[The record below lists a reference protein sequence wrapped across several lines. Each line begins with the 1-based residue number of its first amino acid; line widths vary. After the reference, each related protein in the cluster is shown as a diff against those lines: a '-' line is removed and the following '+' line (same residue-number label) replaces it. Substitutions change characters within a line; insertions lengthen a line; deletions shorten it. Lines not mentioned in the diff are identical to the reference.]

1 MALTPLK
8 KDAEAPQPAAA
19 PVAPAQPGAGQTAA
33 SSAADAGA
41 AAAGGAKG
49 GLRKKI
55 LIGVAAVAGLGLA
68 WFGTD
73 WFLNGRFNISTDN
86 AFIRSDI
93 TRVTPKVQ
101 GYVTAIHV
109 KENQPVKTGD
119 LLISLEAADFEAR
132 VAQAKA
138 ELAQAEAD
146 AAQANARIAAQRD
159 TLAEARAARDAA
171 DASANLSSSDA
182 RRFAELAEKGWY
194 PKAKVEQ
201 AEAAKR
207 TTAAQLTQAEAAIT
221 SQRSQLTSV
230 QAAAQSAIAKVEAA
244 KAKLAAAELD
254 LGRTQI
260 HAPVDGVVAN
270 KTVAEG
276 QLLSPN
282 QAALAIVTSGDAWV
296 IANFKETQIS
306 EMQVG
311 QCARIHVDA
320 YPHLKVKGHVES
332 IAPNT
337 GATFSLVPQDT
348 ATGNFTK
355 IVQRVPV
362 KIVLDKEALAS
373 GLLRSGLLV
382 GATVSTKPDCE

>member
-19 PVAPAQPGAGQTAA
+19 PPAGAQADGAAPAATAT
-33 SSAADAGA
+33 
-41 AAAGGAKG
+41 GGAKN
-49 GLRKKI
+49 GLRRKI
-55 LIGVAAVAGLGLA
+55 LLGVAAVAVVGLA

-73 WFLNGRFNISTDN
+73 WFFNGRYNISTDN

-109 KENQPVKTGD
+109 KENQAVKTGD

-146 AAQANARIAAQRD
+146 AAQADARIAAQRD
-159 TLAEARAARDAA
+159 TLAEARAAREAA
-171 DASANLSSSDA
+171 DASADLSSSDA
-182 RRFAELAEKGWY
+182 KRFAELADKGWY

-221 SQRSQLTSV
+221 SQRSQLTST
-230 QAAAQSAIAKVEAA
+230 QAAAQSAVAKVEAA
-244 KAKLAAAELD
+244 RAKLAAAELD

-260 HAPVDGVVAN
+260 RAPIDGIVAN

-296 IANFKETQIS
+296 IANFKETQIA
-306 EMQVG
+306 EMKVG
-311 QCARIHVDA
+311 QCAHIHVDA
-320 YPHLKVKGHVES
+320 YPHLKVTGRVES

-362 KIVLDKEALAS
+362 KIVVDKEALSS

>member
-1 MALTPLK
+1 MALKTVK
-8 KDAEAPQPAAA
+8 TDAGAPQPAPEAPTRPEAA
-19 PVAPAQPGAGQTAA
+19 PAV
-33 SSAADAGA
+33 
-41 AAAGGAKG
+41 AAGGKD

-55 LIGVAAVAGLGLA
+55 LIGVGVVVAAGVLWLG
-68 WFGTD
+68 GD

-86 AFIRSDI
+86 AYIRSDI

-101 GYVTAIHV
+101 GYVTKIHV
-109 KENQPVKTGD
+109 SENQVVKAGD

-159 TLAEARAARDAA
+159 QLAEAKAAREAA
-171 DASANLSSSDA
+171 DASADWSSSDD
-182 RRFAELAEKGWY
+182 RRLAELAEKGWY

-201 AEAAKR
+201 AEAAER
-207 TTAAQLTQAEAAIT
+207 TAVAKVDQADAGIT
-221 SQRSQLTSV
+221 SQRSQLTSA
-230 QAAAQSAIAKVEAA
+230 QAAAQSAVAQVEAA

-254 LGRTQI
+254 LGRTEI
-260 HAPVDGVVAN
+260 RAPVDGTVAN
-270 KTVAEG
+270 KVVAEG

-296 IANFKETQIS
+296 TANFKETQIS
-306 EMQVG
+306 DMKVG

-320 YPHLKVKGHVES
+320 YPSLHVTGKVQS
-332 IAPNT
+332 LAPST

-362 KIVLDKEALAS
+362 KIVLDPEALKS
-373 GLLRSGLLV
+373 GLLRSGLQV
-382 GATVSTKPDCE
+382 TATVSIKPDCE

>member
-1 MALTPLK
+1 MALTTLK
-8 KDAEAPQPAAA
+8 KDSGPQPASDTPQTDAPPAA
-19 PVAPAQPGAGQTAA
+19 P
-33 SSAADAGA
+33 A
-41 AAAGGAKG
+41 AAAGATKG

-55 LIGVAAVAGLGLA
+55 LMGVAAVAAVGVI
-68 WFGTD
+68 WFAGD
-73 WFLNGRFNISTDN
+73 WFFNGRFNISTDN

-109 KENQPVKTGD
+109 SENQPVKTGD
-119 LLISLEAADFEAR
+119 LLISLEAADFEAS

-146 AAQANARIAAQRD
+146 AAQADARIAAQRD
-159 TLAEARAARDAA
+159 TLAEARAAREAA
-171 DASANLSSSDA
+171 DASADLSASDA
-182 RRFAELAEKGWY
+182 KRLSELADKGWY
-194 PKAKVEQ
+194 PKAKVDQ

-221 SQRSQLTSV
+221 SQRSQLTST
-230 QAAAQSAIAKVEAA
+230 QAAAQSAVARVEAA
-244 KAKLAAAELD
+244 RAKLAAAELD
-254 LGRTQI
+254 LGRTEI
-260 HAPVDGVVAN
+260 RAPVDGVVAN

-296 IANFKETQIS
+296 TANFKETQIS
-306 EMQVG
+306 EMRPG
-311 QCARIHVDA
+311 QCVKVHVDA
-320 YPHLKVKGHVES
+320 YPSLHVTGKVQS

-373 GLLRSGLLV
+373 GLLRSGLQV
-382 GATVSTKPDCE
+382 SATVSTKPDCE

>member
-1 MALTPLK
+1 MALTTVK
-8 KDAEAPQPAAA
+8 KDSGAQPASDTPQTDA
-19 PVAPAQPGAGQTAA
+19 PPTAPPT
-33 SSAADAGA
+33 
-41 AAAGGAKG
+41 GAKG

-55 LIGVAAVAGLGLA
+55 LIGVAAVAAVGVL
-68 WFGTD
+68 WFAGD
-73 WFLNGRFNISTDN
+73 WFFNGRFNISTDN

-109 KENQPVKTGD
+109 SENQPVKTGD
-119 LLISLEAADFEAR
+119 LLISLESADFEAR

-146 AAQANARIAAQRD
+146 AAQADARIAAQRD
-159 TLAEARAARDAA
+159 TLAEARAAREAA
-171 DASANLSSSDA
+171 DASAELSASDA
-182 RRFAELAEKGWY
+182 KRLSELADKGWY
-194 PKAKVEQ
+194 PKAKVDQ

-221 SQRSQLTSV
+221 SQRSQLTST
-230 QAAAQSAIAKVEAA
+230 QAAAQSAVARIEAA
-244 KAKLAAAELD
+244 RAKLAAAELD
-254 LGRTQI
+254 LGRTEI
-260 HAPVDGVVAN
+260 RAPVDGVVAN
-270 KTVAEG
+270 KTIAEG

-296 IANFKETQIS
+296 TANFKETQIS
-306 EMQVG
+306 EMRVG
-311 QCARIHVDA
+311 QCVKVHVDA
-320 YPHLKVKGHVES
+320 YPHLHVTGKVQS

-373 GLLRSGLLV
+373 GLLRSGLQV
-382 GATVSTKPDCE
+382 SATVSTKPDCE

>member
-1 MALTPLK
+1 MALTTVK
-8 KDAEAPQPAAA
+8 KDSGAQPASDTPQTDAPPAA
-19 PVAPAQPGAGQTAA
+19 PAA
-33 SSAADAGA
+33 
-41 AAAGGAKG
+41 AKG

-55 LIGVAAVAGLGLA
+55 LMGVAAVAAVGVL
-68 WFGTD
+68 WFAGD
-73 WFLNGRFNISTDN
+73 WFFNGRFNISTDN

-109 KENQPVKTGD
+109 SENQPVKTGD
-119 LLISLEAADFEAR
+119 LLISLESADFEAR

-146 AAQANARIAAQRD
+146 AAQADARIAAQRD
-159 TLAEARAARDAA
+159 TLAEARAAREAA
-171 DASANLSSSDA
+171 DASAELSASDA
-182 RRFAELAEKGWY
+182 KRLSELADKGWY
-194 PKAKVEQ
+194 PKAKVDQ

-221 SQRSQLTSV
+221 SQRSQLTST
-230 QAAAQSAIAKVEAA
+230 QAAAQSAVARIEAA
-244 KAKLAAAELD
+244 RAKLAAAELD
-254 LGRTQI
+254 LGRTEI
-260 HAPVDGVVAN
+260 RAPVDGVVAN
-270 KTVAEG
+270 KTIAEG

-296 IANFKETQIS
+296 TANFKETQIS
-306 EMQVG
+306 EMRVG
-311 QCARIHVDA
+311 QCVKVHVDA
-320 YPHLKVKGHVES
+320 YPHLHVTGKVQS

-373 GLLRSGLLV
+373 GLLRSGLQV
-382 GATVSTKPDCE
+382 SATVSTKPDCE